1 MFSRNFIPRKEII
14 LLSRTKYDFV
24 CLLSIGLLYKAF
36 LDYTIRTFDWF
47 HERLRLK
54 CLLR

>member
-1 MFSRNFIPRKEII
+1 MI
-14 LLSRTKYDFV
+14 LCV
-24 CLLSIGLLYKAF
+24 CYQLGLLYKAF

-54 CLLR
+54 GLLR